1 MNGLGRA
8 RPGRSIRT
16 AMATVLAATG
26 LSVVAAVAAPAP
38 PAAAYGAAVTIVG
51 RGNGHGDGLSQWG
64 AYGYATTKGWDWHQI
79 LAHYY
84 GGTTE
89 NTVDAA
95 TEIKVRLRTHDDAT
109 ATAVVNARRNLA
121 VSADPNGANRWGS
134 VVAVEVGNGV
144 YRVYARADARCPASV
159 ATADLEQAGAGWTIV
174 HAGVTSISTSGTQ
187 LEVTAPEVDQA
198 TADRGA
204 LVGVCRPDGTVKAY
218 RGSIIAVNGTAGENR
233 TVNRV
238 RIDQYLRGVV
248 PRESPASWGSAA
260 GGAGMH
266 ALRAQAVAARTY
278 ALAERRYTYAQ
289 TCDTDACQ
297 VFGGAAN
304 LADGPNGGVTAL
316 EDTRTDT
323 AIADAGGVVLRTA
336 AGALAYTQF
345 NSSSG
350 GITSGA
356 NFPSVV
362 DEGDAVA
369 ANPHHRWTQTFDR
382 HEIEAAF
389 PTIGSLTSIDV
400 TKRNGLGEWGG
411 RAVTVVVRGT
421 ATAVTVT
428 GQQFASAV
436 GLRSSWFDVP
446 AGCAGPTPSTTT
458 PSPSLQLFHR
468 LTPQRLVDTREGR
481 NATTSPITAGCVL
494 ALRPAAL
501 ADLPTEARAVSLN
514 LTVTNPTVAGYAT
527 VYPCD
532 RGLPLASTIN
542 YRAGQTVANQ
552 VVVPLDGNGE
562 VCVYSLQRA
571 DVVIDLLGWFGGS
584 ASGAGSSA
592 ATPVV
597 PTGERFAPLTPAR
610 LADTRTGLGG
620 TAGPLAAGAD
630 LPVSVLAAGGVPAGQ
645 QATAVVL
652 NVTATGTAANGYV
665 TVYACGE
672 GRPLASNLNPVVGLD
687 VAAHVVA
694 PVSADGRVC
703 LYTLQPTH
711 LVVDIMGWYGG
722 ATPSAQA
729 FEPLAPARL
738 LDTRSTGGA
747 LAAQAPGRPLV
758 VTGVGGVPAGSG
770 VKAVVLNV
778 TATGADGAGFV
789 TVYPCDDPFPA
800 SSNLNYAVGLD
811 VANMVTVPVG
821 ASGAVCLYSH
831 RTSHLVVDVAGWYG
845 TR

>member
-1 MNGLGRA
+1 MRWRRRA
-8 RPGRSIRT
+8 RPESTLR
-16 AMATVLAATG
+16 ACVATLLAAGG
-26 LSVVAAVAAPAP
+26 LAVAAAVVPAT
-38 PAAAYGAAVTIVG
+38 PAAAYGATVTIVG

-64 AYGYATTKGWDWHQI
+64 AYGYAPTRGWDWHQI
-79 LAHYY
+79 LDHYY

-89 NTVDAA
+89 DVVDPT
-95 TEIKVRLRTHDDAT
+95 TEVKVRLRTLDDAT
-109 ATAVVNARRNLA
+109 STTVVNARRNLS
-121 VSADPNGANRWGS
+121 VNADPGAATNRWGS

-144 YRVYARADARCPASV
+144 YRVYARPDAQCPVSDAP
-159 ATADLEQAGAGWTIV
+159 ADLERAGSGWTV
-174 HAGVTSISTSGTQ
+174 VSAAYTSVSTGGVP
-187 LEVTAPEVDQA
+187 LEVVAAGVDQA

-204 LVGVCRPDGTVKAY
+204 LVGVCRPDGTVRAY
-218 RGSIIAVNGTAGENR
+218 RGGVIAVNGTAGENR
-233 TVNRV
+233 TINRV

-260 GGAGMH
+260 GGAGMN

-297 VFGGAAN
+297 VYGGAAN
-304 LADGPNGGVTAL
+304 LADGPSGTVTVL
-316 EDTRTDT
+316 EDGRTDT
-323 AIADAGGVVLRTA
+323 AVADASGVVLRTA

-389 PTIGSLTSIDV
+389 PTIGSLANIDV

-411 RAVTVVVRGT
+411 RVVTVVVRGT
-421 ATAVTVT
+421 TATVTLT
-428 GQQFASAV
+428 GQQFASAL

-446 AGCAGPTPSTTT
+446 AGCSGPEAFTTT
-458 PSPSLQLFHR
+458 PAPSLQLFHR
-468 LTPQRLVDTREGR
+468 LAPQRLVDTREGR
-481 NATTSPITAGCVL
+481 NATTAPVAAGCVL
-494 ALRPAAL
+494 ALRPADL
-501 ADLPTEARAVSLN
+501 ADLPTGASAVSLN
-514 LTVTNPTVAGYAT
+514 LTVTNPAVAGYAT

-552 VVVPLDGNGE
+552 VVVPLDGNAE

-571 DVVIDLLGWFGGS
+571 DVVIDLLGWFGGAATGAGTS
-584 ASGAGSSA
+584 AS
-592 ATPVV
+592 TPAV
-597 PTGERFAPLTPAR
+597 PAGERFSPLTPAR

-620 TAGPLAAGAD
+620 TAGPLPASAE
-630 LPVSVLAAGGVPAGQ
+630 LPVSVLGAGGVPTGQ
-645 QATAVVL
+645 KATAVVL
-652 NVTATGTAANGYV
+652 NVTSTGTGANGYV

-672 GRPLASNLNPVVGLD
+672 TRPLASNLNPVVGTD

-722 ATPSAQA
+722 AAPAAQA
-729 FEPLAPARL
+729 FESLPPSRV

-747 LAAQAPGRPLV
+747 LLAGAPGRALA
-758 VTGVGGVPAGSG
+758 VTGVGGVPTGPG

-778 TATGADGAGFV
+778 TATAADGPGFV

-800 SSNLNYAVGLD
+800 SSNLNYAAGLD

-821 ASGAVCLYSH
+821 PSGTVCLYSH
-831 RTSHLVVDVAGWYG
+831 RNAHVVVDLAGWYG